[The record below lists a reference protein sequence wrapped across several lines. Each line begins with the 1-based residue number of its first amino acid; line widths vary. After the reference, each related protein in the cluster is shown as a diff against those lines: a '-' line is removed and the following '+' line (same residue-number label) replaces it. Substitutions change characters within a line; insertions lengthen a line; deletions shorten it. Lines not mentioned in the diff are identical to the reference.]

1 MKKLPIEPIRNRID
15 IEEKDQAQELDSTL
29 SILIGQFKRQALN
42 GKIQFKTTNDFTK
55 LVNSY
60 LVLQQA
66 IKANQTSE
74 DAYDTHLNSLID
86 EDDPIVQEM
95 YQMLFKEINDANDEK
110 NKEVK

>member
-15 IEEKDQAQELDSTL
+15 IEEKDQAKELDLTL
-29 SILIGQFKRQALN
+29 SILIGQFKNQALK
-42 GKIQFKTTNDFTK
+42 GKIQFKTANDFTK

-95 YQMLFKEINDANDEK
+95 YQMLFTEINDANDEK